1 MYGHAAPTRSVEV
14 LALRLEVTGS
24 AIEETLGRGGVRIR
38 RPPAG
43 TRHVLVWNGRPL
55 TVTRYVRDELVHG
68 TRFTGPALVVE
79 YSSTTL
85 VPPGWRADVDA
96 DCHLHL
102 VEVRR

>member
-1 MYGHAAPTRSVEV
+1 
-14 LALRLEVTGS
+14 
-24 AIEETLGRGGVRIR
+24 
-38 RPPAG
+38 
-43 TRHVLVWNGRPL
+43 
-55 TVTRYVRDELVHG
+55 VTRYVRDELLPG